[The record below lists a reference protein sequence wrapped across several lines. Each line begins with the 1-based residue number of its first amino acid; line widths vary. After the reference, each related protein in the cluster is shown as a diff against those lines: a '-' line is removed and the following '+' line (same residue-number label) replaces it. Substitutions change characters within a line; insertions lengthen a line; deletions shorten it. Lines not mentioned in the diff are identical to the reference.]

1 MKFALPLAAVAV
13 VALVAA
19 SADARTLR
27 WARPQEALTLDPH
40 AQNEGPT
47 TSLLRQIYEPL
58 VERNMEGIIEP
69 GLATS
74 WAPSPDDGTVWVFK
88 IREGVTFHD
97 GTPFTAEDA
106 AFSINRAKSEAS
118 NFKELLV
125 AIVEAKAVDAT
136 TLHLVTEGPN
146 PILPQNLTSTFMM
159 SKAWSEA
166 NDVVAVQNYAAGE
179 ENFAARNV
187 NGTGPYTLV
196 SREPDARTVLRINPE
211 YWGHGERPLEVTE
224 IILTP
229 IQNPA
234 TRVAALLSGEVDFIQ
249 EVPVQDLQ
257 RIGSTPGLV
266 LATAPQN
273 RTIFFGLNVEDTD
286 LDSDNVEGRNPFAD
300 RRVREAMNIA
310 INRDAI
316 KQVVMRGQSQ
326 PTGVIMP
333 PFVNGWTPEL
343 DAYPPVDVARAKALL
358 AEAGFPNGFS
368 TVLDCPNDRYVNDE
382 AICQAA
388 VGMFGQIG
396 ITVSLQS
403 RPRAQHFPLLANDET
418 DFYLLGWGVPTYD
431 SEYIFNYLYHTRT
444 DSYGSWNATRFSDPT
459 MDAMTVSLASNTD
472 IQARNADIAAMW
484 AMAKEEVIYLPI
496 HHQVINWGLSTKVD
510 TIVDPGDSPLFKD
523 FRMAD

>member
-1 MKFALPLAAVAV
+1 MKFALPLAAAAV
-13 VALVAA
+13 VAMVAV

-40 AQNEGPT
+40 SQNEGPT
-47 TSLLRQIYEPL
+47 IALLQQIYEPL
-58 VERNMEGIIEP
+58 VVRNMEGALEP
-69 GLATS
+69 GLATE
-74 WAPSPDDGTVWVFK
+74 WAPSPDDGNIWVFS

-97 GTPFTAEDA
+97 GTPFTASDA

-118 NFKELLV
+118 NFRELLV
-125 AIVEAKAVDAT
+125 SIVEARAVDDT
-136 TLHLVTEGPN
+136 TLHLVTNGPN
-146 PILPQNLTSTFMM
+146 PILPQNLTSTLIV
-159 SKAWSEA
+159 SQAWAEA
-166 NDVVAVQNYAAGE
+166 NNVVAVQNYAAGE

-196 SREPDARTVLRINPE
+196 SREPDARTVMRANPD
-211 YWGHGERPLEVTE
+211 YWGNGLFPMEVTE
-224 IILTP
+224 VILTP

-257 RIGSTPGLV
+257 RIGSTPGLM
-266 LATAPQN
+266 LGTAPQN
-273 RTIFFGLNVEDTD
+273 RTIFFGLNVADTD
-286 LDSDNVEGRNPFAD
+286 LASDNVEGRNPFAD

-310 INRDAI
+310 INREAI
-316 KQVVMRGQSQ
+316 KQVVMRGQAQ

-358 AEAGFPNGFS
+358 AEAGFPDGFS

-382 AICQAA
+382 AICQAT
-388 VGMFGQIG
+388 VGMLGQIG
-396 ITVSLQS
+396 VRATLQS
-403 RPRAQHFPLLANDET
+403 RPRAQHFPMLANLET
-418 DFYLLGWGVPTYD
+418 DFYMLGWGVPTYD
-431 SEYIFNYLYHTRT
+431 SEYIFNFLYHTRT
-444 DSYGSWNATRFSDPT
+444 DQYGSWNATRYSNPE
-459 MDAMTVSLASNTD
+459 MDALIVSLASNTD
-472 IQARNADIAAMW
+472 LDARNDDIAKLW
-484 AMAKEEVIYLPI
+484 AMAKEEVIYLPV

-510 TIVDPGDSPLFKD
+510 TIVDPGDSPQFKY